1 MNRTSIET
9 TVGIFMLIGIACVGY
24 LTIKLGRMEL
34 IGGNHY
40 TVSAHFQSVSGLR
53 TGASVEMAGVP
64 VGRVESIAL
73 DQEREDARVLLKIE
87 NHIELTEDVLAS
99 VKTSGLIGDKF
110 ILLTLG
116 SSDEMLS
123 DGDEITETESA
134 VDLQGLIG
142 KYAFGGVE

>member
-1 MNRTSIET
+1 MHRTSIEIA
-9 TVGIFMLIGIACVGY
+9 VGIFMLIGIACVGY

-34 IGGNHY
+34 VGGDHY
-40 TVSAHFQSVSGLR
+40 TVSVHFQSVSGLR

-64 VGRVESIAL
+64 VGRVDAIML

-87 NHIELTEDVLAS
+87 NHIQLTEDVLAS

-116 SSDEMLS
+116 SSDELLS

>member
-9 TVGIFMLIGIACVGY
+9 AVGVFMLIGIACIGY
-24 LTIKLGRMEL
+24 LTIKLGRME
-34 IGGNHY
+34 ITGGDHY

-53 TGASVEMAGVP
+53 TGAAVEMAGVP
-64 VGRVESIAL
+64 VGRVDAIML

-87 NHIELTEDVLAS
+87 NHIKLTEDVLAS

-116 SSDEMLS
+116 SSDELIS
-123 DGDEITETESA
+123 EGDEITETESA

-142 KYAFGGVE
+142 KYDFGGVE

>member
-9 TVGIFMLIGIACVGY
+9 AVGIFMLIGIACVGY
-24 LTIKLGRMEL
+24 LTIKLGRMQL
-34 IGGNHY
+34 IGGDHY

-53 TGASVEMAGVP
+53 IGASVEMAGVP
-64 VGRVESIAL
+64 VGRVEDITL
-73 DQEREDARVLLKIE
+73 DLEREDAKVLLNIE
-87 NHIELTEDVLAS
+87 NHIKLTDDVIAS
-99 VKTSGLIGDKF
+99 VKTSGLIGDKY

-116 SSDEMLS
+116 GSDDLLS

-134 VDLQGLIG
+134 VDIQGLIG

>member
-1 MNRTSIET
+1 MHRTSIEIA
-9 TVGIFMLIGIACVGY
+9 VGIFMLIGIACVGY

-34 IGGNHY
+34 VGGDHY

-64 VGRVESIAL
+64 VGRVDAIML

-87 NHIELTEDVLAS
+87 NHIQLTEDVLAS

-116 SSDEMLS
+116 SSDELLS